1 MSARAV
7 RRALLIALATLLPAS
22 ARGQDDQFAPIVLQ
36 LPASARATGL
46 GGAFVAVRDIE
57 SLFANPAFAGIVTG
71 TAVSVERYS
80 ASRTGTIAASMTLGQ
95 FGVAVSTQY
104 LDFTAAPPV
113 GLSCGVACSTSALE
127 VPSSVL
133 SEHAS
138 AAASSLS
145 AAAAISTTYKGFR
158 WGGALKYVEQRVGDA
173 KDAAPAFDLGV
184 TRDAGRVTWALAVQ
198 NLGPSLG
205 DDAAA
210 NDMPQRYTLGMA
222 GGGLPVGPLDFGLS
236 LALSVLRDG
245 FVAPA
250 GGMEWSY
257 NPLEGY
263 TFVVRA
269 GARRPE
275 LDEQRPFTFGAS
287 FTFDRLS
294 LDYAFEDI
302 SGGAGHRLGLRV
314 R

>member
-7 RRALLIALATLLPAS
+7 RHAVLIAVTALLPAS
-22 ARGQDDQFAPIVLQ
+22 ARGQDDQYSPIVLQ

-46 GGAFVAVRDIE
+46 GGAFIAVRDIE
-57 SLFANPAFAGIVTG
+57 SLFSNPAFAGIVTG
-71 TAVSVERYS
+71 TAVSVERYN

-104 LDFTAAPPV
+104 LDFTAAPV
-113 GLSCGVACSTSALE
+113 QTFCDFSCGSAAALQ
-127 VPSSVL
+127 VSSRVL
-133 SEHAS
+133 SEHS
-138 AAASSLS
+138 PAAASSLS
-145 AAAAISTTYKGFR
+145 AAAAISTTYKGYR
-158 WGGALKYVEQRVGDA
+158 WGGAVKYVEQRVGEA
-173 KDAAPAFDLGV
+173 KDAAPAVDFGV
-184 TRDAGRVTWALAVQ
+184 TKDAGRITLALAVQ

-205 DDAAA
+205 DGAAS
-210 NDMPQRYTLGMA
+210 NDLPQRYTLGMA

-250 GGMEWSY
+250 GGMEWGYS
-257 NPLEGY
+257 PLEGY